1 MRILLLQRTTDLI
14 QCSSSYNFLKY
25 IKYYDFSYGVR
36 GINYLTNIYQIENF
50 VTKDR

>member
-25 IKYYDFSYGVR
+25 IKYYSYGVR